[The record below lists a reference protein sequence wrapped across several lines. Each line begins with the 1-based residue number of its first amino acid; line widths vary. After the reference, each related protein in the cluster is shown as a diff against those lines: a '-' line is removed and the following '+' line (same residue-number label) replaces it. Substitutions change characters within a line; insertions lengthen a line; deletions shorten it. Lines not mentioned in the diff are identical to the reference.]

1 MALSLALHSLTL
13 AHWKGY
19 NGRGVHRPH
28 LETGRPAALG
38 TGCGAAG
45 GAAGVAVAV
54 AAAETI
60 GQGGPGGG
68 AGGGAQLDLLAV
80 LRKAVFKN

>member
-13 AHWKGY
+13 AHWNGY
-19 NGRGVHRPH
+19 NGRGMHRPH

-38 TGCGAAG
+38 MGCAAAG
-45 GAAGVAVAV
+45 GAAGVTVAA

-60 GQGGPGGG
+60 GQGGPGARGG
-68 AGGGAQLDLLAV
+68 KRHTV
-80 LRKAVFKN
+80 RSI